1 MAQPAVAGLVVNGP
15 GGSRAL
21 RPGSPA
27 LAGVF
32 AEVCMLFSGKDRS
45 GGRHLFSSRWFLLLL
60 LTWAL
65 PSTPEVR
72 TVSVGVYQNSPK
84 VFIDEQGRPAGF
96 FIELL
101 EGIAAREGWRLH
113 YVPCE
118 WKRCLEL
125 LEEGEIQLM
134 PDVAF
139 SRERERRFAFG
150 REVALSS
157 WSVFYTD
164 PEKPLFSLKALDGEK
179 VAVVRNSIQYQALRE
194 LVKELGIR
202 PVYLETDDMGEVF
215 RLVHTGQARAG
226 LVNTYFGRRNAGE
239 FGLVESSVLVRPTL
253 LYIAANPAAA
263 PDLLPAIDNHLRA
276 WKQDRDSLYHAAVAK
291 WLVPPEQIR
300 LMQWLTWGVALALG
314 VGMILLSLVALFRSM
329 LKRRTAELERKK
341 RHLDHL
347 AHHDPLTGLPN
358 RLLFFDR
365 LEQSIHRARREG
377 KGLALLFL
385 DLDQFKQI
393 NDTFGHALGDELL
406 KQVANR
412 LRAAVRESD
421 TVARIGGD
429 EFAVIMEALNEP
441 ADVIVGVQHLSSIF
455 HDPFTVDEHRFSIT
469 FSIGISI
476 YPQDGGDAHT
486 LLRNADTAMFRAK
499 AAGRNTYQLY
509 DETMTRETVERARL
523 EGALRQAVE
532 SGSIEIHYQPQV
544 VLADGRLA
552 GFEVLMRWRH
562 AELGEV
568 PPDRFLPLAEEIGLM
583 GRLGE
588 QVLRA
593 VCAQLVSWREEG
605 LEPGRL
611 AVNLSCRQLR
621 DPGLLETVSRIL
633 EESGCPPSALEFE
646 VTENFV
652 MRQVDLSVATM
663 RRLRSMGI
671 ELAIDDF
678 GTGYSSLAYL
688 KALPLSRLKID
699 RSFIAGIPGDDNDL
713 AIVRAVVA
721 LGRTLGLKVLA
732 EGVETEEQRGFLLEA
747 GCDEAQGYLF
757 GRPVAAEQATEL
769 LRAQGAG

>member
-1 MAQPAVAGLVVNGP
+1 MVFFQ
-15 GGSRAL
+15 GGSSGRDKL
-21 RPGSPA
+21 
-27 LAGVF
+27 F
-32 AEVCMLFSGKDRS
+32 VCWTSFFLVLLFSVPAS
-45 GGRHLFSSRWFLLLL
+45 
-60 LTWAL
+60 AA
-65 PSTPEVR
+65 R
-72 TVSVGVYQNSPK
+72 TLSVGVYQNNPK
-84 VFIDEQGRPAGF
+84 VFIDENGRAAGF
-96 FIELL
+96 FIDLL
-101 EGIAAREGWRLH
+101 SAIASREGWTLH

-118 WKRCLEL
+118 WKQCLES
-125 LEEGEIQLM
+125 LERGEIDLM

-139 SRERERRFAFG
+139 SHERERRFAFG

-157 WSVFYTD
+157 WSLFYTRR
-164 PEKPLFSLKALDGEK
+164 EQPLLSIKALDGEK
-179 VAVVRNSIQYQALRE
+179 VAVVRNSIQYQALRD
-194 LVKELGIR
+194 LVADLGVH
-202 PVYLETDDMGEVF
+202 PHYVETGDMRRVF
-215 RLVHTGQARAG
+215 RLVRAGQARAG
-226 LVNTYFGRRNAGE
+226 LVNTYFGRRNMDE
-239 FGLVESSVLVRPTL
+239 FQLLESPVLVRPTL
-253 LYIAANPAAA
+253 LYFAAHPAVAGEI
-263 PDLLPAIDNHLRA
+263 LPVIDNYLRA
-276 WKQDRDSLYHAAVAK
+276 WKQDRGSIYHRAVTRWLEPPPRDRLARWLVWGAVLALAVA
-291 WLVPPEQIR
+291 
-300 LMQWLTWGVALALG
+300 VALAL
-314 VGMILLSLVALFRSM
+314 LVALFRLL

-347 AHHDPLTGLPN
+347 AHHDPLTELPN

-377 KGLALLFL
+377 RGLALLFL

-406 KQVANR
+406 KQVADR

-455 HDPFTVDEHRFSIT
+455 HDPFLVDEHRFSIT
-469 FSIGISI
+469 FSIGISL
-476 YPQDGGDAHT
+476 YPQDGEDAHA

-509 DETMTRETVERARL
+509 DEAMTRETVERARL

-532 SGSIEIHYQPQV
+532 DGSIQVHYQPLV
-544 VLADGRLA
+544 VLVDGRLA
-552 GFEVLMRWRH
+552 GLEVLMRWHH

-568 PPDRFLPLAEEIGLM
+568 PPSRFLPLAEEVGLM
-583 GRLGE
+583 ERLGE
-588 QVLRA
+588 QVLRT
-593 VCAQLVSWREEG
+593 VCEQLVRWREQG
-605 LEPGRL
+605 LDPGRV

-621 DPGLLETVSRIL
+621 DSGLLEMVSRIL
-633 EESGCPPSALEFE
+633 EETGCAPAALEFE

-688 KALPLSRLKID
+688 KTLPLSRLKID
-699 RSFIAGIPGDDNDL
+699 RSFIAGIPDDDNDR
-713 AIVRAVVA
+713 AIVRAVIA
-721 LGRTLGLKVLA
+721 LGRALGLKVLA
-732 EGVETEEQRGFLLEA
+732 EGVETEEQKRFLLEA

-757 GRPVAAEQATEL
+757 GRPAAAEEATEL
-769 LRAQGAG
+769 LRARDAG